1 MKHSK
6 DIKVNAV
13 SFSATNSQD
22 DQLRLLLQTVKDYK
36 YALDESSIV
45 AITNQK
51 GIIQYVNEKFC
62 EISQYNKQELLGQ
75 DHRIINS
82 GYHPKVFIREL
93 WTTIANGR
101 VWRGEIKNK
110 AKDGSYYWVYTTIV
124 PFLNDLG
131 KPYQYMAIRYD
142 ITQKKNTEQE
152 LIANEK
158 LYSANLEKEVNE
170 RTIQLEN
177 VNKELEAFSYSVSHD
192 LRAPLRAVNGYARIL
207 VEDYGPLLDK
217 EANRLLE
224 IIQKNALKMG
234 ILIDDLLSLSRLG
247 RKELRNFTV
256 NMTELAEQAL
266 SEISKVNPHEAN
278 VTIHPLHTAMGDA
291 ALLFQVVLNLL
302 SNAIK
307 YSSKKEK
314 PVIEISSCIKENELI
329 YCIKDNGAGFDMN
342 YSHKLFG
349 VFQRL
354 HAESE
359 FEGTGVGLAIVKRII
374 NRHQGRVWAESIL
387 EEGAVFY
394 FSLPNVNN

>member
-93 WTTIANGR
+93 WTTIANGK

>member
-1 MKHSK
+1 MKRSK
-6 DIKVNAV
+6 DIADFMANY
-13 SFSATNSQD
+13 SATHSQD
-22 DQLRLLLQTVKDYK
+22 DQMHLLLQTVRDYK
-36 YALDESSIV
+36 YALEESSIV

-62 EISQYNKQELLGQ
+62 EISQYNEQELLGQ

-93 WTTIANGR
+93 WTTIANGK

-124 PFLNDLG
+124 PFLNDQG

-152 LIANEK
+152 LITNEK
-158 LYSANLEKEVNE
+158 LYSTNLEKEVE
-170 RTIQLEN
+170 DRTIQLEN

-192 LRAPLRAVNGYARIL
+192 LRAPLRAVNGYARML

-217 EANRLLE
+217 EANRLLD
-224 IIQKNALKMG
+224 IIQQNAIKMG
-234 ILIDDLLSLSRLG
+234 MLIDDLLSLSRFG
-247 RKELRNFTV
+247 RKEMR
-256 NMTELAEQAL
+256 NMTINMNELTEQAL
-266 SEISKVNPHEAN
+266 NEISKTYPHRAT
-278 VTIHPLHTAMGDA
+278 VTIHPLHSAMGDA
-291 ALLFQVVLNLL
+291 ALLYQVVLNLL

-314 PVIEISSCIKENELI
+314 PVIEISSCLKENALI

-354 HAESE
+354 HTESE

-374 NRHQGRVWAESIL
+374 NRHQGRVWAEGIL
-387 EEGAVFY
+387 GVGSVFY

>member
-1 MKHSK
+1 MKRSN
-6 DIKVNAV
+6 DIEENAV
-13 SFSATNSQD
+13 SFSAPNSQD
-22 DQLRLLLQTVKDYK
+22 DQLRLLLQSVKDYK

-62 EISQYNKQELLGQ
+62 EISQYSERELIGQ

-82 GYHPKVFIREL
+82 GFHSKDFIREL
-93 WTTIANGR
+93 WTTIARGG

-110 AKDGSYYWVYTTIV
+110 AKDGTYYWVYTTIV
-124 PFLNDLG
+124 PFLNEQN

-142 ITQKKNTEQE
+142 ITQKKSTEQE

-192 LRAPLRAVNGYARIL
+192 LRAPLRAVNGYARML
-207 VEDYGPLLDK
+207 VEDYGPILDK
-217 EANRLLE
+217 EANRLLN
-224 IIQKNALKMG
+224 IIQQNALKMG

-247 RKELRNFTV
+247 KKELRNFTV
-256 NMTELAEQAL
+256 NMNELAEQAL
-266 SEISKVNPHEAN
+266 IEISKTNPHQAK
-278 VTIHPLHTAMGDA
+278 VTIYPLHNSMGDA
-291 ALLFQVVLNLL
+291 SLLFQVMLNLL

-307 YSSKKEK
+307 YSSKKDK
-314 PVIEISSCIKENELI
+314 PVIEISSRIQENELI
-329 YCIKDNGAGFDMN
+329 YCIKDNGAGFNMN
-342 YSHKLFG
+342 YAHKLFG

-354 HAESE
+354 HTEAE
-359 FEGTGVGLAIVKRII
+359 FEGTGVGLAIVKRIV
-374 NRHQGRVWAESIL
+374 NRHQGTVWAEGAPG
-387 EEGAVFY
+387 EGAEFY
-394 FSLPNVNN
+394 FSLPVINI

>member
-1 MKHSK
+1 MKNSK
-6 DIKVNAV
+6 VIESDAV
-13 SFSATNSQD
+13 PLSAPNSQE
-22 DQLRLLLQTVKDYK
+22 DQLRVLLQTVKDYK

-62 EISQYNKQELLGQ
+62 EISQYAEHELLGQ

-82 GYHPKVFIREL
+82 GFHSKGFIREI
-93 WTTIANGR
+93 WTTIAKGM

-110 AKDGSYYWVYTTIV
+110 AKDGTYYWVYTTIV
-124 PFLNDLG
+124 PFLNGQG

-152 LIANEK
+152 LISNEK
-158 LYSANLEKEVNE
+158 LYSANLEKEVKD

-192 LRAPLRAVNGYARIL
+192 LRAPLRAVNGYARML
-207 VEDYGPLLDK
+207 VEDYGPLLDM
-217 EANRLLE
+217 EANRLLG
-224 IIQKNALKMG
+224 IIQQNALKMG

-247 RKELRNFTV
+247 RKELRNFTI

-266 SEISKVNPHEAN
+266 SEISKTNPHKAI
-278 VTIHPLHTAMGDA
+278 VTIYPLLNVMGDA
-291 ALLFQVVLNLL
+291 SLLYQVMLNLL

-307 YSSKKEK
+307 YSSKKAK
-314 PVIEISSCIKENELI
+314 PAIEISSILQENEQI
-329 YCIKDNGAGFDMN
+329 YCIKDNGAGFNMN

-354 HAESE
+354 HTEIE

-374 NRHQGRVWAESIL
+374 NRHQGRVWAEGIL
-387 EEGAVFY
+387 GEGAAFY
-394 FSLPNVNN
+394 FSLPVINI

>member
-1 MKHSK
+1 MKRSK
-6 DIKVNAV
+6 DIEENAV
-13 SFSATNSQD
+13 SFSAPNSQD
-22 DQLRLLLQTVKDYK
+22 DQLRLLLQSVKDYK

-62 EISQYNKQELLGQ
+62 EISQYREQELIGQ

-82 GYHPKVFIREL
+82 GFHSKDFIREL
-93 WTTIANGR
+93 WTTIARGR

-110 AKDGSYYWVYTTIV
+110 AKDGTFYWVYTTIV
-124 PFLNDLG
+124 PFLNEQD

-142 ITQKKNTEQE
+142 ITQKKSTEQE

-192 LRAPLRAVNGYARIL
+192 LRAPLRAVNGYARML
-207 VEDYGPLLDK
+207 VEDYGPILDK
-217 EANRLLE
+217 EANRLLN
-224 IIQKNALKMG
+224 IIQQNALKMG

-247 RKELRNFTV
+247 KKELRNFTV
-256 NMTELAEQAL
+256 NMNELAEQAL
-266 SEISKVNPHEAN
+266 IEISKTNPHHAK
-278 VTIHPLHTAMGDA
+278 VTIYPLHNSMGDA
-291 ALLFQVVLNLL
+291 SLLFQVMLNLL

-314 PVIEISSCIKENELI
+314 PVIEISSGLQENELI
-329 YCIKDNGAGFDMN
+329 YCIKDNGAVFNMN
-342 YSHKLFG
+342 YAHKLFG

-354 HAESE
+354 HTEAE
-359 FEGTGVGLAIVKRII
+359 FEGTGVGLAIVKRIV
-374 NRHQGRVWAESIL
+374 NRHYGRVWAESVL
-387 EEGAVFY
+387 GEGAAFY
-394 FSLPNVNN
+394 FSLPAINI